1 MEAADMKPAIRI
13 LAASIVALALS
24 ACGREDAAS
33 YMIDGPRHS
42 LSLLRDKPFA
52 WSKGWE
58 LKFVT
63 TNMPDCLRRHKLV
76 RASDKN
82 FRLDL
87 YQTFDGGAFIINI
100 KSHWFVTEMKKCQ
113 LQKFETPPPE
123 PGTLIGSFEDKEDG
137 LQFVPV
143 AKPAA
148 APVSKISPAP
158 ATSTS
163 APAPTPVGK

>member
-1 MEAADMKPAIRI
+1 MKPATRI
-13 LAASIVALALS
+13 LAASIAALALS

-33 YMIDGPRHS
+33 YMLDGPRHS

-52 WSKGWE
+52 WSRGWD

-63 TNMPDCLRRHKLV
+63 TNMPDCLRRHNLLHT
-76 RASDKN
+76 SDKN
-82 FRLDL
+82 FRLNL

-123 PGTLIGSFEDKEDG
+123 PGTLIGTFEDKEG
-137 LQFVPV
+137 QLQFVPV
-143 AKPAA
+143 EKPAA
-148 APVSKISPAP
+148 ATANKISPAP
-158 ATSTS
+158 AATTS
-163 APAPTPVGK
+163 APVPTPAGK